1 MPQLNPSVTAIEPLE
16 RVQRLYERV
25 AERILAL
32 VREETWRPGDRLP
45 TERDLAEAF
54 GVSRTVVREA
64 VKVLEARGVLETQSG
79 SRVYVRKPD
88 SAIVSRSL
96 RTYLQMMGQDD
107 IDLRLW
113 EIRRVLEVETAA
125 MAALRAS
132 AEQCC
137 EFGRLCDEMRKQVQ
151 SPRVM
156 AELDLQ
162 FHLLA
167 AESTQ
172 NEFFGVLLAPLIE
185 QLRSHFVYGW
195 AHYGD
200 RPIETIL
207 DQHEAIAGAIA
218 RHDVAAARQAMA
230 EHLDYYRGILESR
243 RRHISDN
250 GNQ

>member
-1 MPQLNPSVTAIEPLE
+1 MNTRIAEIEPIE
-16 RVQRLYERV
+16 REQRLYERV

-32 VREETWRPGDRLP
+32 VQDETWRPGDRLP

-64 VKVLEARGVLETQSG
+64 VKVLEARGVLETQTG
-79 SRVYVRKPD
+79 SRAYVRKPD

-96 RTYLQMMGQDD
+96 QTYLQMMGQDD

-125 MAALRAS
+125 LAALRVS
-132 AEQCC
+132 DEQGR
-137 EFGRLCDEMRKQVQ
+137 EFQRLCGEMRKQVQ
-151 SPRVM
+151 SPRVL

-162 FHLLA
+162 FHLLV

-172 NEFFGVLLAPLIE
+172 NELFGVLLAPLIE

-195 AHYGD
+195 EHYGD
-200 RPIETIL
+200 RPVETIF
-207 DQHEAIAGAIA
+207 DQHEAIAGAIV
-218 RHDVAAARQAMA
+218 RHDAAAARRGMA
-230 EHLDYYRGILESR
+230 DHLDYFRGILQSR
-243 RRHISDN
+243 RLQPHDN